1 MDLNFKSDIKYW
13 LDNLEKLQPVPT
25 EFCPNLKV
33 ESPVKA
39 VIFDIYGTLLISSSG
54 DINQASM
61 TTDSMQMALKA
72 GGFKMDGFN
81 NLVYSFLLEQ
91 LPLKIQLNQ
100 EEIKLKGNPYPDVNI
115 FKVWL
120 ELFAEAEKEGLIKL
134 TGHES
139 IADVIIVFELLSNK
153 VYPMPGMKEVLLG
166 LKDKGIPLGIVSNA
180 QFYTPIIMNY
190 FLTGEFST
198 KQDIDI
204 FDPELS
210 VFSYKELRAKPD
222 VRLFDK
228 IKLTLQNKY
237 NLQPS
242 DAIFVGNDMLKDV
255 YTAKNSGLKTAL
267 FSGDKRSL
275 RIREN
280 DLRVKGIF
288 PDFFINDLKQI
299 LQIIN

>member
-1 MDLNFKSDIKYW
+1 
-13 LDNLEKLQPVPT
+13 
-25 EFCPNLKV
+25 
-33 ESPVKA
+33 
-39 VIFDIYGTLLISSSG
+39 
-54 DINQASM
+54 
-61 TTDSMQMALKA
+61 
-72 GGFKMDGFN
+72 
-81 NLVYSFLLEQ
+81 
-91 LPLKIQLNQ
+91 
-100 EEIKLKGNPYPDVNI
+100 
-115 FKVWL
+115 
-120 ELFAEAEKEGLIKL
+120 
-134 TGHES
+134 
-139 IADVIIVFELLSNK
+139 
-153 VYPMPGMKEVLLG
+153 MPGMKEVLIG

-190 FLTGEFST
+190 FLTGEFSI

-237 NLQPS
+237 NLKPS